1 MRKGFDKASMLQASD
16 APKSANASRRS
27 GLLASSWLVA
37 FGVALVLIALSLSS
51 KEIDSVSALVRHE
64 PISDKEYAQMRIES
78 IVQYK
83 CLSTLYGK
91 ESAWNS
97 KAVGN
102 LKGKQ
107 QVYGIPQGKSEYLKS
122 ANSYKQIDWGLSY
135 IYGKYGVDKDGYINA
150 CAALK
155 HWQLKGWH

>member
-1 MRKGFDKASMLQASD
+1 MRKRFDKASMLQASD

-64 PISDKEYAQMRIES
+64 PISDKDYAQMRIES

-102 LKGKQ
+102 LRGKQ